1 MNWKLSYLSM
11 YSSLNSII
19 FFLLR
24 SHHVALNNKL
34 ESCWKTKIH
43 TFNEHDQVLTFLL
56 TFYKKANT
64 VLVLNIA
71 FLSTLHFI
79 T

>member
-11 YSSLNSII
+11 FHQARI
-19 FFLLR
+19 LL
-24 SHHVALNNKL
+24 
-34 ESCWKTKIH
+34 KTDIH
-43 TFNEHDQVLTFLL
+43 TFNEHDQVLTYLL
-56 TFYKKANT
+56 TLYKKANT